1 MACIPLCKRKAILG
15 ENSNKDELMSGEKGR
30 VDSII
35 KVRITKTR
43 EVDFVS
49 SMINKISTIITPHL
63 AKKNIS
69 ANQVTI
75 LRFII
80 FIPLAVLFF
89 IYGNYYA
96 IIAGIICYSLF
107 IIFDYVDGDLARLKK
122 ETTLF
127 GAWLEHVFD
136 MISEGLIV
144 LAISFGTYRVTKVD
158 YVWIFGSVAL
168 YGIGMRILLY
178 NELENKYNLYH
189 LFSGI
194 YIKKIKNLSGLERF
208 FAEILMPYRQPF
220 KTLFY
225 SIYPIII
232 FGLFNQL
239 YLSLII
245 IAIMNNIR
253 WLVIFYALFELN
265 RKNENQPLF
274 IKIIKEMPDVDLS
287 DRH

>member
-1 MACIPLCKRKAILG
+1 MKRKEKILK
-15 ENSNKDELMSGEKGR
+15 N
-30 VDSII
+30 IA
-35 KVRITKTR
+35 KVRSKAR
-43 EVDFVS
+43 ELDFVS
-49 SMINKISTIITPHL
+49 KKIDEVSKIITPYL
-63 AKKNIS
+63 AKKGIS

-80 FIPLAVLFF
+80 FIPLSIFFF
-89 IYGNYYA
+89 IYGDYYA
-96 IIAGIICYSLF
+96 IIAGITCYGLF
-107 IIFDYVDGDLARLKK
+107 IIFDYVDGDLARLRK
-122 ETTLF
+122 ETTQL

-136 MISEGLIV
+136 MISEGLVIF
-144 LAISFGTYRVTKVD
+144 AMTFGIYRITKID
-158 YVWIFGSVAL
+158 YIWILGSIAL
-168 YGIGMRILLY
+168 YGISMRILLY
-178 NELENKYNLYH
+178 NELEGEYNLYH

-220 KTLFY
+220 KILFY
-225 SIYPIII
+225 PIYSIII

-239 YLSLII
+239 YISLII